1 MNILKN
7 RHAIRMPRPA
17 WIAAAGDATD
27 ARFFIVFAPARSRDR
42 RSFPR
47 IPTSENRTTDH
58 VAPLRHLA
66 DVTSHVRWHLGCSL
80 ARFV

>member
-1 MNILKN
+1 MSILKN

-27 ARFFIVFAPARSRDR
+27 ARFLIVFAPARSRGR

-47 IPTSENRTTDH
+47 IPTSENRTTDR

-66 DVTSHVRWHLGCSL
+66 DVTSHARWHLGCSL